1 MRSHGLEHSFPEWKP
16 CIGLIRL
23 PAVLGLCLRSAL
35 DAFLSVMTTP
45 IVRAKWRHELE
56 IYKTRRRARAQ
67 SRIDGGP
74 GKEIGGRLKVVH
86 DEDADTALLKFPG
99 DVLSDHKLDD
109 ASG

>member
-1 MRSHGLEHSFPEWKP
+1 MRSHSLEHSFPEWKP

-56 IYKTRRRARAQ
+56 IYKSRRRARAQ
-67 SRIDGGP
+67 SRLDGGP
-74 GKEIGGRLKVVH
+74 SKEIGGRLKIPFK
-86 DEDADTALLKFPG
+86 AMDTVMERTSMQSERLG
-99 DVLSDHKLDD
+99 HVE
-109 ASG
+109 